1 MKLHHNLILEI
12 LNVVDLHLKDLS
24 DQTITDVDFDEIRNI
39 RVELINLR
47 IRLDER
53 LIWIRTR
60 KS

>member
-1 MKLHHNLILEI
+1 MKLHHNLILDI